1 MSKDNNRNAYPD
13 IAKLVDEIREYM
25 SIESMKFPYDLPV
38 FSILEP
44 GMNPPFIGDAK
55 EKR

>member
-1 MSKDNNRNAYPD
+1 MSKDNNRNAHPD
-13 IAKLVDEIREYM
+13 IAKLVDEIREHM

-44 GMNPPFIGDAK
+44 GMNPPFIGDVK

>member
-1 MSKDNNRNAYPD
+1 MTKTNNRNAHPD

-25 SIESMKFPYDLPV
+25 SIKSMKFPYDLPV
-38 FSILEP
+38 FSIREP
-44 GMNPPFIGDAK
+44 GMNPPFIGNVK